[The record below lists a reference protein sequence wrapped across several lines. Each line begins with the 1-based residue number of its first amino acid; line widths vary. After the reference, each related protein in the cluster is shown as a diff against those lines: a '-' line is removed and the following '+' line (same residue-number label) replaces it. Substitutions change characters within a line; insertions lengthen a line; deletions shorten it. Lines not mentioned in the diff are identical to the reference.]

1 MGTQGRFTTADLI
14 RLAGDEA
21 ASFSFDQLMR
31 LARLAGDG
39 LPRLRTELRL
49 GHAAGDVAQVRT
61 GPDGTPELLLAC
73 FGLTGPTGTMPW
85 HLTGR
90 LLDDQRAGQDALHSF
105 TDLLSERLAG
115 LLHLGWRRAQPAL
128 SHEAG
133 DKAAHL
139 PLLAL
144 AGLGTAGMAAR
155 IAAGDAGLDRD
166 GLACHAALLGLATR
180 PAEGLERLLAGHFGQ
195 KVSVQQFHGGWVG
208 IPAAARLR
216 IGITGGLGALP
227 PIGDRRFEVR
237 SRLGIHIGPVDLA
250 TLRRLTAPGND
261 APLARARR
269 LSRLYLGDGF
279 DIAVRVLLDEPALA
293 GPCLGGLDGLGVSG
307 WLGLADGPARREDT
321 TFHWPQGPLPA
332 EAAS

>member
-1 MGTQGRFTTADLI
+1 MGTQGRFTPADLTG
-14 RLAGDEA
+14 LTDGDA
-21 ASFSFDQLMR
+21 TGFSFDQLMR

-49 GHAAGDVAQVRT
+49 GFAAGDAAQVRT
-61 GPDGTPELLLAC
+61 GPDGRPELLLAC

-85 HLTGR
+85 HLTAR
-90 LLDDQRAGQDALHSF
+90 LLDDQRAGQQALHDF
-105 TDLLSERLAG
+105 IDLLSERLAW
-115 LLHLGWRRAQPAL
+115 LMHVGWRRAQPAL

-144 AGLGTAGMAAR
+144 AGLGTTGMAERVAF
-155 IAAGDAGLDRD
+155 GDAGLDRD

-208 IPAAARLR
+208 IPPSTRLR
-216 IGITGGLGALP
+216 IGMQGGLGRLP
-227 PIGDRRFEVR
+227 PIGDRRFDVQ
-237 SRLGIHIGPVDLA
+237 SRLGIRIGPVDLA
-250 TLRRLTAPGND
+250 TLRRLTAAGEE

-269 LSRLYLGDGF
+269 LTRLYLGDEF
-279 DIAVRVLLDEPALA
+279 DITVRFVLEEPSLN
-293 GPCLGGLDGLGVSG
+293 GPTLGGMDGLGISG
-307 WLGLADGPARREDT
+307 WLGLADMPARLEDT
-321 TFHWPQGPLPA
+321 VFHWTQYPLPA
-332 EAAS
+332 GTGS